1 MTLSPNEF
9 RARAIEF
16 AREYRDAASERADA
30 QLYWRDFF
38 PVSGIGARRVGA
50 FKQPVRGLPRASA
63 VISDQGHFR
72 ALIARR
78 TALDGNDLSAWIAR
92 LHDMLNIP
100 VHGRQPALDT
110 HLNRVVD
117 ASYARPRCDFSTEAA
132 RLAILCTR
140 HQARAAPLH
149 PVGGAV
155 RRSKIRKSRPSGL
168 AGEQMPL
175 LAKAPPS

>member
-1 MTLSPNEF
+1 MTLSLNKI

-63 VISDQGHFR
+63 VISDQGQFR
-72 ALIARR
+72 ALIAQR

-92 LHDMLNIP
+92 LHDMLKTP
-100 VHGRQPALDT
+100 VHGRPPALNT
-110 HLNRVVD
+110 HLDRVVD
-117 ASYARPRCDFSTEAA
+117 VAYAKPASDFSTEAA
-132 RLAILCTR
+132 RLAFLCTR

-155 RRSKIRKSRPSGL
+155 RRRRVKKRRPSGF
-168 AGEQMPL
+168 AREQMLL
-175 LAKAPPS
+175 LAKALPS